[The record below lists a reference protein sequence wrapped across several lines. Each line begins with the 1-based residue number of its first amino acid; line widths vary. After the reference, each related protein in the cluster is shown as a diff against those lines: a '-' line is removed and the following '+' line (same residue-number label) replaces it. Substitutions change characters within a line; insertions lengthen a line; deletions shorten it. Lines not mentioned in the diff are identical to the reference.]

1 MFWISYLNLL
11 STYLLKC
18 SYPDCIDLM
27 KYATATL
34 ETQLSVFSRNNNN
47 CSAHSLY
54 IYLPLLSSPL
64 SLSLFLC
71 ARKLLPNN
79 ILLKRNHTIEV
90 FELEFYGSQIDYCL
104 MSTCGFE
111 LTKFNSAAVVKF
123 VDICVQ
129 KTRF

>member
-1 MFWISYLNLL
+1 MDSMFWISYLNLL

-64 SLSLFLC
+64 SLSLSFFVQGSSCQTTFYSKEIIQLKFLSWNSM
-71 ARKLLPNN
+71 A
-79 ILLKRNHTIEV
+79 LK
-90 FELEFYGSQIDYCL
+90 
-104 MSTCGFE
+104 
-111 LTKFNSAAVVKF
+111 
-123 VDICVQ
+123 
-129 KTRF
+129 